1 MNWVDILV
9 VVLLSLLV
17 VGLLVYFLARK
28 ARGKSLTG
36 CDCASGKGKAIVK
49 AYHDEKAKEGEG
61 KGECPYCHK

>member
-9 VVLLSLLV
+9 VVLLCLLV
-17 VGLLVYFLARK
+17 VGLLVYFLIRK
-28 ARGKSLTG
+28 AKGKSLTG

>member
-9 VVLLSLLV
+9 VVLLALVIVLL
-17 VGLLVYFLARK
+17 LAYFLVRK

>member
-17 VGLLVYFLARK
+17 VGLLAYFLIRK

-61 KGECPYCHK
+61 TGECPYCHK

>member
-9 VVLLSLLV
+9 VVLLSFSSSACWLISLI
-17 VGLLVYFLARK
+17 RK

>member
-17 VGLLVYFLARK
+17 VGLLAYFLIRK

-36 CDCASGKGKAIVK
+36 CDCASGKGKAILK

>member
-17 VGLLVYFLARK
+17 VGLLAYFLIRK

>member
-1 MNWVDILV
+1 
-9 VVLLSLLV
+9 LLSLLV
-17 VGLLVYFLARK
+17 VGLLAYFLIRK

>member
-17 VGLLVYFLARK
+17 IGLLVYFLLRK
-28 ARGKSLTG
+28 VQGKSLTG